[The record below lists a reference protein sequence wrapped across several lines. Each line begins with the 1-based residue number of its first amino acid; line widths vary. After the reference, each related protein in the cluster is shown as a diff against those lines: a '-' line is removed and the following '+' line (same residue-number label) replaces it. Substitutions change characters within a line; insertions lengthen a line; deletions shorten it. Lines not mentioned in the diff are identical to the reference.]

1 MTTKWDNAD
10 WSRLARD
17 YGVAYAETD
26 WVTGLGQGNAGVSI
40 PCRGCYV
47 EPREGQG
54 TDRIKM
60 AVGTPASAVFGVTL
74 GVSESDEVDKVG
86 NPIIQGATFLWVPV
100 SDVNQL
106 YFYCAGGASTVDI
119 MYFVG

>member
-17 YGVAYAETD
+17 YDVTAVTTN
-26 WVTGLGQGNAGVSI
+26 WVTGLGQGNDGVSL

-47 EPREGQG
+47 EPREGQYG
-54 TDRIKM
+54 DRVKM

-74 GVSESDEVDKVG
+74 GVSESAETDKWG
-86 NPIIQGATFLWVPV
+86 RPIIQGATYLWVPV
-100 SDVNQL
+100 SDVSQL
-106 YFYCAGGASTVDI
+106 YFYCAGGGTVDI
-119 MYFVG
+119 MYFFG

>member
-17 YGVAYAETD
+17 YGVIDVTTD
-26 WVTGLGQGNAGVSI
+26 WLTGLGQGNGGVSL

-47 EPREGQG
+47 EPREGQW

-74 GVSESDEVDKVG
+74 GVSESAEVDKWG
-86 NPIIQGATFLWVPV
+86 QPIIQGATYLWVPV
-100 SDVNQL
+100 SDVSQL
-106 YFYCAGGASTVDI
+106 YFYCAGGGTVDI
-119 MYFVG
+119 IYFIG